1 MECLLTPLFFV
12 GRLPPMFLRVVA
24 VVDTVGVVTTDERDC
39 ETDVIPPCQLLLSTR
54 LIHVL
59 PKISQTDLIVQH

>member
-1 MECLLTPLFFV
+1 
-12 GRLPPMFLRVVA
+12 MFLRVVA